1 MIPLFC
7 RERTALFKVESE
19 YLVKYG
25 CFLIAVI
32 VLQELEETNETIALS
47 TSDK

>member
-7 RERTALFKVESE
+7 RERTALLIVESE
-19 YLVKYG
+19 YLAKYG
-25 CFLIAVI
+25 CFLIVVI

-47 TSDK
+47 ASDK